1 MMHKGLTPEVAET
14 LALDGL
20 AFVVADSG
28 RLERFLRLTGLEG
41 TTLRARAS
49 DPDVLRA
56 VLDFLLTDDS
66 LVEDFC
72 REQGLEARDL
82 HLAQRLL
89 GGP

>member
-1 MMHKGLTPEVAET
+1 MMHKGMTPQVAET

-20 AFVVADSG
+20 AFLAGDPD

-41 TTLRARAS
+41 STLRARAS

-56 VLDFLLTDDS
+56 VLDFLLADDAT
-66 LVEDFC
+66 VADFC

-82 HLAQRLL
+82 HLANHLL